1 MAMWHCLQPLFQ
13 KQNKKMIVRIFS
25 TDFLGFDEYNE
36 AFRSI
41 TCDDILSSTLNTSTT
56 LPPTPNRTISRDSG
70 IGLTSLSDSQITN
83 MSTIEESDGA
93 ITIEISTED
102 SGIAT
107 STGPET
113 SVNQDISIALDGSEI
128 VKVIPASND
137 IDRICEGDSVDKAN
151 VTISLE
157 NGRLSFPGQ
166 YILEKCK
173 RFLLQQVQAIKLV
186 KQLKG
191 MKQVPRRNG

>member
-1 MAMWHCLQPLFQ
+1 
-13 KQNKKMIVRIFS
+13 
-25 TDFLGFDEYNE
+25 
-36 AFRSI
+36 
-41 TCDDILSSTLNTSTT
+41 
-56 LPPTPNRTISRDSG
+56 
-70 IGLTSLSDSQITN
+70 

-102 SGIAT
+102 SGIST

-128 VKVIPASND
+128 VKVIPASNG
-137 IDRICEGDSVDKAN
+137 IDGMICEGDTVERDN
-151 VTISLE
+151 VTINLE

-173 RFLLQQVQAIKLV
+173 RFLLQQAQAIKLM

-191 MKQVPRRNG
+191 MKQVLQRNE